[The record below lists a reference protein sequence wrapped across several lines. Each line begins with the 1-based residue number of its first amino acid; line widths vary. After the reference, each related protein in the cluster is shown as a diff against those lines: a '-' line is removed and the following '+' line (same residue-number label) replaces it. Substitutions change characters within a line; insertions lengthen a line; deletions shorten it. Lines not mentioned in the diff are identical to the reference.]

1 MYAVDFLCY
10 ELSIHKIFRYKIVF
24 MEEWCTEKMTSEEF
38 GKMMVQNIRML
49 KGNMFVLLMNFLMSL
64 GWGLI
69 GKN

>member
-1 MYAVDFLCY
+1 
-10 ELSIHKIFRYKIVF
+10 
-24 MEEWCTEKMTSEEF
+24 MTSEEF